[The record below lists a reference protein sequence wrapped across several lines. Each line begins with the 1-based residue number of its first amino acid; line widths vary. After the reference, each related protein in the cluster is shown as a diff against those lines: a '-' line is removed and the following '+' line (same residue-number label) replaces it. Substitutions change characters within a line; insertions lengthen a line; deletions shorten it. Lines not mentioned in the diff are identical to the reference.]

1 MRPNKIRS
9 LLDSGSPTVG
19 THLFLSDP
27 AVVETVGHS
36 GRFDYVEFLAEY
48 TQYSFPRLD
57 DFCRAAE
64 LHNLGSMIKVDLA
77 SHRLV
82 AQRAVG
88 AGFESVLFADPRTAD
103 QVDHCVRSVRA
114 DVPGKQRGAYGAALR
129 RNCPPGYGT
138 PATLADDLAAVVVAI
153 MIEKDTALDNVDT
166 ILQTPGIDMIQW
178 GPTDYAMSI
187 GAFDEARDSDRLCKL
202 ERGLIEKCHEAG
214 VAFRA
219 ECSTL
224 EAARYYLDLGVRH
237 FCYGWDL
244 MTLHERWRSD
254 GERLR
259 DLISDRTGIVA
270 AQAEPSATL
279 APQAAAALKP
289 A

>member
-9 LLDSGSPTVG
+9 LLDAGSPTVG

-27 AVVETVGHS
+27 IVVETVGRS

-48 TQYSFPRLD
+48 TQYSFPWLD

-103 QVDHCVRSVRA
+103 EVDHCVRSVRA
-114 DVPGKQRGAYGAALR
+114 DVPGAQRGAYGASLR
-129 RNCPPGYGT
+129 RNCLPGYGT
-138 PATLADDLAAVVVAI
+138 TATLADDLAAIVVAI
-153 MIEKDTALDNVDT
+153 MIEKDTALENVDA

-178 GPTDYAMSI
+178 GPADYTMSI
-187 GAFDEARDSDRLCKL
+187 GAFGEARDSDRLRKL
-202 ERGLIEKCHEAG
+202 ERGLIEKCHNVG

-254 GERLR
+254 GEQLR
-259 DLISDRTGIVA
+259 ELISERTETVT
-270 AQAEPSATL
+270 AQAEPPATL
-279 APQAAAALKP
+279 APQATAALKP